1 VRAEAAAVGDREL
14 APEDVVNLGYTVQVL
29 HEALRLC
36 PPAAVSGRLAMED
49 IEVDGYRVRAG
60 TMVVVGVYAVHRDA
74 TLWERPTEFDPD
86 RFRPDVLRNIDRW
99 QFLPFGAGPRT
110 CVGDHFAM
118 LELTL
123 ALSTLVRRS
132 EIHSLHSD
140 FPLATPF
147 TLVAGGPIL
156 ARVTSRTG
164 YTTENPAGSA
174 VRPVSAD
181 NTVSP

>member
-1 VRAEAAAVGDREL
+1 LGISSRL
-14 APEDVVNLGYTVQVL
+14 APGIAGHGDASTHVTLGEHT
-29 HEALRLC
+29 A
-36 PPAAVSGRLAMED
+36 PAVSGRLAMED

-60 TMVVVGVYAVHRDA
+60 TMVVVGIYAVHRDA

-86 RFRPDVLRNIDRW
+86 RFRPDVARNIDRW
-99 QFLPFGAGPRT
+99 QFLPFGAGPRI

-118 LELTL
+118 LELAL

-132 EIHSLHSD
+132 EIRSLDSD
-140 FPLATPF
+140 FPLAAPF

-174 VRPVSAD
+174 TRPVSAD